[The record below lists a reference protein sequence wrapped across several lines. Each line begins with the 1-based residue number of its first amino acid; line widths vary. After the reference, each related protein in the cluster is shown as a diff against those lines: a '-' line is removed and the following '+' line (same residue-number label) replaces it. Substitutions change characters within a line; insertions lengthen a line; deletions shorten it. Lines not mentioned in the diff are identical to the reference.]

1 MLSDDLLHPGAVI
14 PVGGLVL
21 GESFIEPLSGR
32 MVRVGG
38 GSVRGG
44 KVVPHA
50 GGFQALLDSQVLGAC
65 LRLAEVLQGCGE
77 EWSSRAADLQGDL
90 DRLSAASSELDLAWK
105 SSQRCA
111 LQLLS
116 RLEAVQEWARGV
128 AESGGSVGE

>member
-1 MLSDDLLHPGAVI
+1 
-14 PVGGLVL
+14 
-21 GESFIEPLSGR
+21 

-65 LRLAEVLQGCGE
+65 LRVAELLQGCSE
-77 EWSSRAADLQGDL
+77 EWSSAAADLQGDL
-90 DRLSAASSELDLAWK
+90 DRLSAATSELEQAWK
-105 SSQRCA
+105 SSQHCM

-116 RLEAVQEWARGV
+116 RLEAVQEQARGV
-128 AESGGSVGE
+128 AENGGSVGG